1 MAYYE
6 KDIESLEIR
15 VIEQSKNIAEIYIF
29 TWMLGFIMVCLM
41 VYLLNQSYFVSG
53 VCDTIPAYN
62 INQLLME
69 Q

>member
-15 VIEQSKNIAEIYIF
+15 VIEHSKMLGEVYVFSIILTFMIVFLMIYI
-29 TWMLGFIMVCLM
+29 
-41 VYLLNQSYFVSG
+41 
-53 VCDTIPAYN
+53 
-62 INQLLME
+62 INQTYYVNGECDVYSDDNSYLFMR

>member
-15 VIEQSKNIAEIYIF
+15 VIEQSKYIAEIYIF
-29 TWMLGFIMVCLM
+29 TIVLAFIMVCLM
-41 VYLLNQSYFVSG
+41 GYLLNQSYFVSG
-53 VCDTIPAYN
+53 ICEIPSYD
-62 INQLLME
+62 INHLLVE